1 MAQETSQAK
10 EAERRKL
17 KGMKNARVEANDIS
31 LGRYDFSWDNE
42 GTIEQMTGKIYAGQY
57 ASRFLPLIG
66 KTVKQPAGVDF
77 VTILEIKRGRSSLQR
92 LSRLETPATQR
103 NWGGQ
108 RIFCC
113 LFLAHGAHGAPAE
126 QPRRNRVVPRR
137 SIVTATSFVATDNTR

>member
-66 KTVKQPAGVDF
+66 KTVKLVEPTGVDF
-77 VTILEIKRGRSSLQR
+77 VTILEIKGDEVLFRGFQ
-92 LSRLETPATQR
+92 
-103 NWGGQ
+103 G
-108 RIFCC
+108 
-113 LFLAHGAHGAPAE
+113 
-126 QPRRNRVVPRR
+126 
-137 SIVTATSFVATDNTR
+137 